1 MWTRAGRSHLDVKC
15 VLKRWIVHSKVFFW
29 GGGLGKEG
37 ERDLHAHNYAHA
49 RAHTH
54 TLDTCMHSPNNP
66 ASHTHIQT
74 NTPTCMH
81 PHKHICACTE
91 TLQHSL
97 MQPAQ
102 ARHTSIK
109 THTQEYEHT
118 TYLPTYLPTY
128 LHTYTHTHTHTHT
141 QTHRHTDTPTHPHIH
156 TLEFARMHTLSDRY
170 RYSHTQIHKG
180 RDTLKMSISLT
191 HNQNSH
197 HTSTRRRD

>member
-1 MWTRAGRSHLDVKC
+1 MHTIMLTRA
-15 VLKRWIVHSKVFFW
+15 
-29 GGGLGKEG
+29 
-37 ERDLHAHNYAHA
+37 
-49 RAHTH
+49 RAH

-118 TYLPTYLPTY
+118 TYLPTYLPTS
-128 LHTYTHTHTHTHT
+128 LHTYIHTHTHTDRQTDT
-141 QTHRHTDTPTHPHIH
+141 QTHPHT
-156 TLEFARMHTLSDRY
+156 
-170 RYSHTQIHKG
+170 
-180 RDTLKMSISLT
+180 
-191 HNQNSH
+191 
-197 HTSTRRRD
+197 HTSTHLNSPACIHSQIDTDIATHKYTRAEIH